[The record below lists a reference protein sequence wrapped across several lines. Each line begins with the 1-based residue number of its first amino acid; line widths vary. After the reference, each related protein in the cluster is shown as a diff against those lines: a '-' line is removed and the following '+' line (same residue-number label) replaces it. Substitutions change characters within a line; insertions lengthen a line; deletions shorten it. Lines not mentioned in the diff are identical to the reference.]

1 MTEETTSF
9 SDQGGTLSKVCAIQV
24 FSHVWDLS
32 GLFSVVHTEPVT
44 SQTIEVIWY
53 A

>member
-32 GLFSVVHTEPVT
+32 GLFYTEPIT